1 MVTTLKNRAVE
12 QLVRKLELEGNRILH
27 ECEQQHD
34 YTHRTDNLYDSY
46 GYGIYVG
53 GEIRK
58 SGFLTPSKRAR
69 EDREWYGQPV
79 SGREQ
84 ILNFLNN
91 EYKPTNGIDMVV
103 VAAMPYASVL
113 ENASSGQKHKYRV
126 ISMSYDKLKKLQGEI
141 PGSTVVNIF
150 GSKRQGG

>member
-1 MVTTLKNRAVE
+1 MATFRDRAIM
-12 QLVRKLELEGNRILH
+12 QIVRKLEQEGYRILQ
-27 ECEQQHD
+27 ECEAERD

-53 GEIRK
+53 GKIRK
-58 SGFLTPSKRAR
+58 SGFLTPSQRAT
-69 EDREWYGQPV
+69 EDRKWYGQPV

-84 ILNFLNN
+84 ILNFLNS

-103 VAAMPYASVL
+103 VAAMPYAAVL

-126 ISMSYDKLKKLQGEI
+126 ISMSYDKLKQLQGEI
-141 PGSTVVNIF
+141 KGASVVNIF
-150 GSKRQGG
+150 GGKRQGG